1 MHYKQTAFTHI
12 TQEGYSHPYIG
23 SGREEC
29 CVTDKSF
36 PSNALHGTKF
46 KSYMVGDLLDTVQ
59 MIDRTLT
66 KFVHN
71 EALTRN
77 RISRVDRMQSI
88 AYVRLNKEPE

>member
-1 MHYKQTAFTHI
+1 MHHKQTAFTHI
-12 TQEGYSHPYIG
+12 IQEGYSHIYIG

-29 CVTDKSF
+29 CVTDKNL
-36 PSNALHGTKF
+36 PSDALHGTKF
-46 KSYMVGDLLDTVQ
+46 NCYMTGDLLDNVQ

-77 RISRVDRMQSI
+77 KISRVDRMHSI
-88 AYVRLNKEPE
+88 VYVRLNKEPE